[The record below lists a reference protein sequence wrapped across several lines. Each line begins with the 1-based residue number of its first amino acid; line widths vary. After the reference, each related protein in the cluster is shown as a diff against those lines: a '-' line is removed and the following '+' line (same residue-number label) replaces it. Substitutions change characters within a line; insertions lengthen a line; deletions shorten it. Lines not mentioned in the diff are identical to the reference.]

1 MSRSPADLTF
11 PEFSEEY
18 LRITPKLGG
27 VVPFVLNKAQMR
39 VDAIIEE
46 RRAAGKPVR
55 IIILKARQMGF
66 STYSLGRMYHYSTTQ
81 RGVTTFLAAHD
92 EDSTRD
98 LFERVRLMYEMAPAR
113 PMSRKNN
120 RMELDFANPDPKT
133 AKGNPGLQSKIRIGT
148 AGKSK
153 LGRSKTLRYLHLS
166 EVAFWDNAKRVLLG
180 LEQALPDDPATVQ
193 IIESTAN
200 GVGGEFYDR
209 WQRSQ
214 NPEEAGDW
222 IGVFFPWWEFDEYRR
237 PIEAGAMVPVPS
249 SVVDRE
255 EFRVAEG
262 LMKAQFDLDD
272 DQLNW
277 RRWAIVN
284 KCGNDL
290 DLFHQ
295 EYPTTPQEAFLTS
308 GRPIFNARKLVYR
321 HNELTALDLR
331 ISASDGTRR
340 PRGLEGDIRRKGA
353 QVRFVP
359 KPDGPLMIYRMPER
373 GREYWIGADACRGI
387 VSPKNPDP
395 DFAEAHVY
403 DSKSWEQVAVYRDRI
418 EASKFAKV
426 VTALGWYFGGALLIP
441 ESNDHG
447 NTVIVSIQNEGY
459 PNLYVRHD
467 TDKMG
472 MEPIKRF
479 GWENNRK
486 TRPQV
491 VDAVDDAIN
500 EDLATFN
507 DIPTI
512 EQMMTFVRNPST
524 GKPEADIGCHD
535 DGVIASGLV
544 FVVAELQQPGDMS
557 NKRLDLD
564 RLPPEQSMVMR
575 DILRQKRAVVLQ
587 RNQAWGNTQHDE
599 NLFGG

>member
-1 MSRSPADLTF
+1 
-11 PEFSEEY
+11 
-18 LRITPKLGG
+18 
-27 VVPFVLNKAQMR
+27 LNAAQLR
-39 VDAIIEE
+39 VDGIIEE

-66 STYSLGRMYHYSTTQ
+66 STYSLGRKYHYATTR

-98 LFERVRLMYEMAPAR
+98 LFERVRLMYEMAPKR

-133 AKGNPGLQSKIRIGT
+133 AGENPGLQSKIRIGT

-166 EVAFWDNAKRVLLG
+166 EVAFWDNAKLVLLG
-180 LEQALPDDPATVQ
+180 LEQALPDDPDTVE

-200 GVGGEFYDR
+200 GVGGEFYER
-209 WQRSQ
+209 WQRTQ
-214 NPEEAGDW
+214 NPDEAGDW

-237 PIEAGAMVPVPS
+237 PLDANGEMVPTPS

-255 EFRVAEG
+255 EFKTAEG
-262 LMKAQFDLDD
+262 LMKIQFDLDD

-308 GRPIFNARKLVYR
+308 GRPIFNQRKLMYR
-321 HNELTALDLR
+321 HNALTALDLR
-331 ISASDGTRR
+331 IAASEGKRR
-340 PRGLEGDIRRKGA
+340 PRWLEGDIRRRRA
-353 QVRFVP
+353 AVRFVP
-359 KPDGPLMIYRMPER
+359 KPGGPLKIYRMPER
-373 GREYWIGADACRGI
+373 HREYWIGADACRGI
-387 VSPKNPDP
+387 VSPRNPDP
-395 DFAEAHVY
+395 DYAEAHVY
-403 DSKSWEQVAVYRDRI
+403 DARSWEQVAVYRDRI

-426 VTALGWYFGGALLIP
+426 LIALGYYYGSALLIP

-447 NTVIVSIQNEGY
+447 NTVIVTCQNENY
-459 PNLYVRHD
+459 PNLYIRHD
-467 TDKMG
+467 TDRMG

-491 VDAVDDAIN
+491 IDAVDETIS
-500 EDLATFN
+500 EDLATLN
-507 DIPTI
+507 DLPTI

-524 GKPEADIGCHD
+524 GKPEADTGCHD

-544 FVVAELQQPGDMS
+544 FVVAELQKPAGKHDKS
-557 NKRLDLD
+557 VDLD
-564 RLPPEQSMVMR
+564 RLPPEQSMVIR
-575 DILRQKRAVVLQ
+575 DILKQRQQAQLA
-587 RNQAWGNTQHDE
+587 RNLIYRRDSA
-599 NLFGG
+599 FGE